1 MESLAAIPGITPGT
15 GGCAGASRVDA
26 LEDLL
31 QADVSDLAGMP
42 QIGEQA
48 AAILE
53 AVRAE
58 AARRTLKVGETPVSV
73 SMS

>member
-1 MESLAAIPGITPGT
+1 LT
-15 GGCAGASRVDA
+15 R

-31 QADVSDLAGMP
+31 QADTSDLSGIE

-53 AVRAE
+53 SAKAE
-58 AARRTLKVGETPVSV
+58 AARRTLSVGETPVSG
-73 SMS
+73 